1 MKNVLLLFGGRSYE
15 HEVSCKS
22 AKNIYNNINKNI
34 FNVTSVYVSKTNN
47 WYIFDNNFND
57 INISMLKKVP
67 NIITFLKNFD
77 CVFNIIH
84 GNDGEDGKYVSLF
97 ELMDI
102 KYVGPNH
109 ISSMICMNKHITK
122 TILNRYKIKQVKYV
136 LYNNNLSDIENKL
149 KYPMIVKPSSGGSSI
164 GITKVNNKNEL
175 KEAIKLA
182 MQYDNNVIIEEFITG
197 LELECAVM
205 QDKDKI
211 HVSTVGQI
219 KPSREFYDY
228 DDKYIIN
235 DSKVLIPAFI
245 GQNIADRI
253 RRISKK
259 VFTVLNCKDLA
270 RIDFFYDYK
279 NNIIYLNEI
288 NTLPGF
294 TNISM
299 YPKLLEYDGY
309 NYQDII
315 TILINNNINP

>member
-1 MKNVLLLFGGRSYE
+1 MKNVLLLFGGHSYE

-34 FNVTSVYVSKTNN
+34 FNVTSVYVSKTNI
-47 WYIFDNNFND
+47 WYVFDNNFDD
-57 INISMLKKVP
+57 INISNLNRIS
-67 NIITFLKNFD
+67 NITLFLKNFD

-84 GNDGEDGKYVSLF
+84 GNDGEDGKYASLF
-97 ELMDI
+97 ELMNI

-109 ISSMICMNKHITK
+109 ISSMLCMNKHLTK
-122 TILNRYKIKQVKYV
+122 IILNKYKIKQVKYIQ
-136 LYNNNLSDIENKL
+136 YNNNLTDIENKL
-149 KYPMIVKPSSGGSSI
+149 KFPMIVKPSSGGSSI
-164 GITKVNNKNEL
+164 GISKVNNKNEL
-175 KEAIKLA
+175 KDAIKTA
-182 MQYDNNVIIEEFITG
+182 MEYDKNIIVEEFITG

-205 QDKDKI
+205 QNKDKI

-219 KPSREFYDY
+219 LPSRDFYDY

-235 DSKVLIPAFI
+235 DSKTAIPAFI
-245 GQNIADRI
+245 SQNISNKI
-253 RRISKK
+253 KRISKK
-259 VFTVLNCKDLA
+259 VFTVLGCKDLA

-309 NYQDII
+309 DYQDII

>member
-1 MKNVLLLFGGRSYE
+1 MKDVLLLFGGRSYE

-34 FNVTSVYVSKTNN
+34 FNVTTVYVSKTND
-47 WYIFDNNFND
+47 WYIFNNNFND

-67 NIITFLKNFD
+67 NIITFLKIFN

-84 GNDGEDGKYVSLF
+84 GNDGEDGKYICLF

-136 LYNNNLSDIENKL
+136 QYKNNLADIENKL

-175 KEAIKLA
+175 KEAIKMA
-182 MQYDNNVIIEEFITG
+182 MKYDKNVIIEEFING
-197 LELECAVM
+197 LELECAVI
-205 QDKDKI
+205 QDKDKLHI
-211 HVSTVGQI
+211 STVGQI

-235 DSKVLIPAFI
+235 DSKTLIPALI
-245 GQNIADRI
+245 SPNIADKI
-253 RRISKK
+253 KRISKK